1 MRFLVLKSKLFD
13 KGEDR
18 NEEVDCDNCSKYRSY
33 FGVLWRDFYKTTKA
47 KRYTNYKLKWI
58 SNSKA
63 EDE

>member
-33 FGVLWRDFYKTTKA
+33 FGVLWRDFYKTTKV
-47 KRYTNYKLKWI
+47 KRYTN
-58 SNSKA
+58 
-63 EDE
+63 